1 MCLARWL
8 CRVRVW
14 SQVSGACAPAVAG
27 YEIAAELKG
36 VSEALPVRH
45 VWPATLAG
53 RQHTPL
59 AGRAEVHIDK
69 SDVVSLPSRRS
80 RCSSVGVHLSTHT
93 HATVGVTSLEVV
105 TNSTGASRISSCLE
119 AAVPLLQ
126 QSHGTLVSL
135 LGEHLVTGW
144 NLTQPVPLHAENAVQ
159 FVRRVLRVP
168 LCERLTAGLASGTVY
183 HGDVGTRS
191 QRFLTVAGPA
201 LTTSLHVWR
210 TACDAGQRFLYTPGE
225 GAVVGAVQDVLVEST
240 LVPQNTAAFP
250 GTTLYELRQE
260 QRAGYSKVQLG

>member
-1 MCLARWL
+1 MACHP
-8 CRVRVW
+8 CRQAAYPTGSASSASRSSV
-14 SQVSGACAPAVAG
+14 VSGSNHSSSTNVNRALHTTQCPARLTAFQAC
-27 YEIAAELKG
+27 
-36 VSEALPVRH
+36 
-45 VWPATLAG
+45 TLLG
-53 RQHTPL
+53 LQ
-59 AGRAEVHIDK
+59 EK
-69 SDVVSLPSRRS
+69 
-80 RCSSVGVHLSTHT
+80 
-93 HATVGVTSLEVV
+93 HATIGVASLQIV
-105 TNSTGASRISSCLE
+105 TDSTGASRISSCLE
-119 AAVPLLQ
+119 AAVPLLK

-168 LCERLTAGLASGTVY
+168 LCEGLTAGLASGTVY

-210 TACDAGQRFLYTPGE
+210 TARDAGQRFLYTPGE
-225 GAVVGAVQDVLVEST
+225 GAAVGAVQDVLVEST
-240 LVPQNTAAFP
+240 LVLQNTAAFP